1 MSVVGSGLNWSAQHY
16 YLSHS
21 IGDLKSEL
29 RVLRSLAIRRA
40 GADSRQSV
48 TNAKRRFRLEPL
60 HCRGLSLEYGPNNP
74 NPMGGLALGRN
85 RPAVSKR
92 FSNRKA
98 FCLPSLC
105 CLT

>member
-1 MSVVGSGLNWSAQHY
+1 MIKPVPILTV
-16 YLSHS
+16 
-21 IGDLKSEL
+21 GDLKSEL

-60 HCRGLSLEYGPNNP
+60 QCRGLSLEYGPNNP